1 MKEILIA
8 TGNAHKVEEFKEML
22 EPMGYQIK
30 SLKDLETS
38 IEIDETGTTFEENS
52 MIKAMTLHK
61 ALGCAVMADDSG
73 LMVDAMD
80 GAPGVYSAR
89 FMGEDTSYDIKNQYI
104 IDQVKGKERGA
115 QFVCVISYVESDGTA
130 TSYKGVV
137 RGEINDCILGEK
149 GFGYDPIF
157 YYPPYQTTL
166 ANVSE
171 DMKNAVS
178 HRGIALRK
186 CVEYMKGKD
195 NHD

>member
-1 MKEILIA
+1 MEEILIA
-8 TGNAHKVEEFKEML
+8 TGNEHKVEEFKEML
-22 EPMGYQIK
+22 EPLGYRVL
-30 SLKDLETS
+30 SLKDLDKQYE
-38 IEIDETGTTFEENS
+38 IEETGTTFEENS

-73 LMVDAMD
+73 LAVDALD

-89 FMGEDTSYDIKNQYI
+89 FMGEDTDYETKNQYI
-104 IDQVKGKERGA
+104 IDAVKGKPRGA

-137 RGEINDCILGEK
+137 HGEINDTMVGDK

-157 YYPPYQTTL
+157 YYPPYKTTL

-171 DMKNAVS
+171 EMKNAVS
-178 HRGIALRK
+178 HRGIALRQ
-186 CVEYMKGKD
+186 CVAYLKEKAK
-195 NHD
+195 

>member
-8 TGNAHKVEEFKEML
+8 TSNDHKVEEFKEML
-22 EPMGYQIK
+22 EPLGYQVK
-30 SLKDLETS
+30 SLKDHPEKIK
-38 IEIDETGTTFEENS
+38 IEETGKTFEENS
-52 MIKAMTLHK
+52 MIKAMTLHQ

-73 LMVDAMD
+73 LMVDALD

-104 IDQVKGKERGA
+104 IDAVKGKERGA
-115 QFVCVISYVESDGTA
+115 QFVCVISYVEKDGTA

-137 RGEINDCILGEK
+137 RGEINDCILGDK

-166 ANVSE
+166 ANVNE
-171 DMKNAVS
+171 EMKNGVS
-178 HRGIALRK
+178 HRGIALRQ
-186 CVEYMKGKD
+186 CVEYLKGRE
-195 NHD
+195 